1 MKVIFWVVNKKTMGL
16 TALFLAMQII
26 PSYASGPYIT
36 ANPTTKPQAAP
47 ENPTE
52 DDEKFDE
59 KDIFA
64 EVISGN
70 LLEEMTGSSFT
81 LSAGLDFSR
90 GKYNLPVD
98 TRVLYLPL
106 TFKFNNGPWS
116 FSLSGGYSQSN
127 SPDNVFLGPDSK
139 PYVDRNEII
148 TGSRRKNSGFGD
160 LYLSATYS
168 IDSLYDNQIYVD
180 FTGRIKIPTANS
192 SQGLGTG
199 KVDYTAQIDVSKLFG
214 NIMPFATVGYR
225 ILGKTPEYTLQN
237 SFFFSV
243 GASYYLT
250 YDTSIGI
257 SYDYRQ
263 SATFGYQD
271 PKEIY
276 GYFDM
281 QINSNWGMNIYG
293 VIGLDETA
301 PDAALG
307 FQLRYKF

>member
-1 MKVIFWVVNKKTMGL
+1 MKIIFWVKNRNTMGL
-16 TALFLAMQII
+16 TALFSIMQIF
-26 PSYASGPYIT
+26 PSYASSSYST
-36 ANPTTKPQAAP
+36 AASVQAPKTAAEAP
-47 ENPTE
+47 A
-52 DDEKFDE
+52 DEEEQLDE

-106 TFKFNNGPWS
+106 TLKFDNGPWA

-127 SPDNVFLGPDSK
+127 SPNNVFLGPDGK
-139 PYVDRNEII
+139 PYVDSSEDI
-148 TGSRRKNSGFGD
+148 TNARRKNFGFGD

-168 IDSLYDNQIYVD
+168 IDTLYDNQVYID

-199 KVDYTAQIDVSKLFG
+199 KLDFTAQIDVSKLFG
-214 NIMPFATVGYR
+214 NIMPFATAGYR
-225 ILGKTPEYTLQN
+225 ILGKTPEYNLQN
-237 SFFFSV
+237 SFFYSV

-263 SATFGYQD
+263 SATLGSQD

-281 QINSNWGMNIYG
+281 QINSNWGLNLYG
-293 VIGLDETA
+293 VVGLNEA
-301 PDAALG
+301 SPDAALG
-307 FQLRYKF
+307 FQVRYKF